1 MIRLSDLF
9 ALPRSAAGIPRVE
22 MVGVSF
28 APAKYKQIFVVGQG
42 AEQPTP
48 KIHARLLRAGAKR
61 ILEVFSSKMLGE

>member
-1 MIRLSDLF
+1 
-9 ALPRSAAGIPRVE
+9 